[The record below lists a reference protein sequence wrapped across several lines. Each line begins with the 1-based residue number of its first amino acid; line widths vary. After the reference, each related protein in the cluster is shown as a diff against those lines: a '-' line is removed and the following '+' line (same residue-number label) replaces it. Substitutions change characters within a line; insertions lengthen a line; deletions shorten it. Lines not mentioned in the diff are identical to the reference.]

1 MKVLQS
7 SLPFLPEDAIL
18 LSDVLA
24 YSNNDG
30 YIQFFNATGIIY
42 RCLENDKDS
51 LRDLYDKGFEIVNK
65 AKSEEKDKNY
75 AASSYFYTEASDI
88 FLKASKL
95 V

>member
-1 MKVLQS
+1 MKALQS

-51 LRDLYDKGFEIVNK
+51 LFYALGMFSELKLAKIRTLSNNFDLCHQNK
-65 AKSEEKDKNY
+65 TLI
-75 AASSYFYTEASDI
+75 FIDI
-88 FLKASKL
+88 CNG
-95 V
+95 